1 MKKKKNQVITTI
13 FTPVLN
19 RNKALEFGYR
29 KLGGN
34 VLGKVALKK
43 GANAQFLKSKGKF
56 CTKKMALIYA
66 RREKGDW
73 QNHKYVSCVLFCIQ
87 DWLVSA

>member
-1 MKKKKNQVITTI
+1 MTIRDKKNCPRFIFSLSLFKFLPSIELQNKSSEGLWKKKKNQVITTI

-43 GANAQFLKSKGKF
+43 GANA
-56 CTKKMALIYA
+56 
-66 RREKGDW
+66 
-73 QNHKYVSCVLFCIQ
+73 
-87 DWLVSA
+87 